1 MARMP
6 IAVCLLLLLALPA
19 AAQVPL
25 AKISGEVMAVD
36 GANLELKPV
45 SGQPLAVKLA
55 EPVRISARSLLDH
68 GAIREGTYLGTTAT
82 PQPDG
87 TLLASEVHVF
97 AESMRGTGE
106 GHRPMANEPGST
118 MTNATVA
125 GLSKGGATVAAVAP
139 TQAAGGLRMT
149 LRYPGGEKVVVVPDD
164 VPIVLTEPGDRRLLV
179 RGAHVVAYVAKQPD
193 GSLLA
198 ERMNVGKNGYV
209 PLQ

>member
-1 MARMP
+1 M
-6 IAVCLLLLLALPA
+6 IVVSLLLLAVLPA
-19 AAQVPL
+19 TAQAPL
-25 AKISGEVMAVD
+25 TRISGEVVVVD
-36 GANLELKPV
+36 GSNLELKPA
-45 SGQPLAVKLA
+45 SGAPLALKLA
-55 EPVRISARSLLDH
+55 DPMRISVRSPLDA
-68 GAIREGTYLGTTAT
+68 GAIHEGTYLGTTAT

-106 GHRPMANEPGST
+106 GHRPMAEPGNT

-125 GLSKGGATVAAVAP
+125 SLSKSGAQSAKVAAVAP
-139 TQAAGGLRMT
+139 AATPGSLRMT

-164 VPIVLTEPGDRRLLV
+164 VPIVLTETGDRALLV

-198 ERMNVGKNGYV
+198 ERMSVGKNGYV